1 MEKTTELSALDRV
14 KAKYAEGGSDIEV
27 ATLLGLTRAEFYK
40 LIDESPDFAKLVEKG
55 RAVAEAWWYSQ
66 GRLALRA
73 EKFNTALY
81 NFTMKNRYGWAD
93 KVEQGDK
100 SSEGPTNL
108 DQAMAE
114 LQKAMK
120 RIAKTN
126 PEWLSGANL
135 TTPTSLEENADD

>member
-1 MEKTTELSALDRV
+1 MTTTELSALDRV

-27 ATLLGLTRAEFYK
+27 ATLLGLTRSEFYK
-40 LIDESPDFAKLVEKG
+40 LIEEAPDFAKLVDKG
-55 RAVAEAWWYSQ
+55 RAVAEAWWYAQ

-93 KVEQGDK
+93 KIEQGDK

-108 DQAMAE
+108 DQAMGE
-114 LQKAMK
+114 LQKAIK
-120 RIAKTN
+120 RIAKSN

-135 TTPTSLEENADD
+135 LTTSTEENAND

>member
-1 MEKTTELSALDRV
+1 METKTEISALDRV

-27 ATLLGLTRAEFYK
+27 ATLLGLTRSEFYK
-40 LIDESPDFAKLVEKG
+40 LIDESPDFAKLVDKG

-93 KVEQGDK
+93 KVETGDK

-120 RIAKTN
+120 RIAKSN

-135 TTPTSLEENADD
+135 NINTISENADD

>member
-1 MEKTTELSALDRV
+1 METKTEISALDRV

-27 ATLLGLTRAEFYK
+27 ATLLGLTRSEFYK
-40 LIDESPDFAKLVEKG
+40 LIDDSPDFAKLVDKG
-55 RAVAEAWWYSQ
+55 RAVAEAWWYAQ

-73 EKFNTALY
+73 DKFNTALY
-81 NFTMKNRYGWAD
+81 NFAMKNRYGWAD

-100 SSEGPTNL
+100 SSDGPLNI

-135 TTPTSLEENADD
+135 NINTISENADD